1 MSTDESNLTE
11 FQVEGMTCNNCAR
24 HVTTAIQDVPGVR
37 TVTVNLAES
46 RASVRWNSLH
56 THDAHA
62 VVAAVSQAGYSA
74 KELGATAGEKQPAV
88 TDWHL
93 NLWLG
98 MGVTVALMVG
108 EWVFQLGQY
117 GWFRWVSFALATVVQ
132 AVCGASFYQGAWR
145 QIKVGQSNMDTL
157 VSLGSTTAFV
167 FSAWVML
174 SGAAGHVYFMEAAAI
189 ISLVSLGHWVESR
202 VSERSSGALKSLLE
216 LTPATARKMQPNA
229 AAEKSTFSP
238 MNLRSFKPAAKV
250 AVSEVE
256 VPISSL
262 KIGDML
268 VLLAGDRVP
277 VDGTVTEGSSAVD
290 EAMLTGESLPVEKNP
305 GAELF
310 AGTVNL
316 NGRLVFRVTATGDT
330 TALAHVIAAVERA
343 QNSRADIQRLGDRI
357 SSVFVPVIV
366 TIALAAGLWWGLAPQ
381 AAVGV
386 HDWLSGFLWHSHVP
400 EGLAAGF
407 IIAAAVLII
416 ACPCAM
422 GLATPAAIMAAANAA
437 ARRGFLIRDGIALEK
452 AGRITAII
460 FDKTGTLT
468 EGKPKVMPRFDFS
481 GDLPADLKSYSRE
494 ELAVS
499 LAALSNHPLSRAIAG
514 VNPAR
519 QALQNF
525 TELSG
530 RGIVANIGNGHTL
543 RLGSLTWLAA
553 EHIPA
558 DAAKSFA
565 DEWMNR
571 GATVMGFAVDD
582 QLASLFALQD
592 SIKPEAARTLK
603 RLRQEF
609 LKAGNQIYLLSGD
622 SHRTAQSIGRQLEFR
637 ETNIVGEIRPEQKA
651 EFVKKLQAQGER
663 VAFVGDGIND
673 APALVQADLGVA
685 VGRASDVAREA
696 ADIILLKS
704 DIEAVPEALALAR
717 ATLRI
722 IKQNLFWAFFY
733 NALGV
738 PLAALGFVS
747 PVFCAAAMGFSDI
760 IVIGNALR
768 LLRRR

>member
-1 MSTDESNLTE
+1 MPISESNITE

-37 TVTVNLAES
+37 SVTVNLSAA
-46 RASVRWNSLH
+46 RASVRWNSTEPH
-56 THDAHA
+56 AARA
-62 VVAAVSQAGYSA
+62 VVAAITQAGYSA
-74 KELGATAGEKQPAV
+74 KELAATAGEKPPAL

-108 EWVFQLGQY
+108 EWVFQLGEAD
-117 GWFRWVSFALATVVQ
+117 WFRWVAFALATVVQ
-132 AVCGASFYQGAWR
+132 VVCGSSFYQGAWR

-157 VSLGSTTAFV
+157 VSLGSTTAFG
-167 FSAWVML
+167 FSAWIML

-189 ISLVSLGHWVESR
+189 ISLVSFGHWVESR
-202 VSERSSGALKSLLE
+202 VSERSSGALKALLE
-216 LTPATARKMQPNA
+216 LAPSTARKLQSATVPK
-229 AAEKSTFSP
+229 KSPISP
-238 MNLRSFKPAAKV
+238 LNLRSFKPSEPV
-250 AVSEVE
+250 TVSEVE

-262 KIGDML
+262 KIGDLL

-277 VDGTVTEGSSAVD
+277 VDGLVTDGSSAVD
-290 EAMLTGESLPVEKNP
+290 EAMLTGEAMPVEKKA

-343 QNSRADIQRLGDRI
+343 QNSRANIQRLGDRI
-357 SSVFVPVIV
+357 SSVFVPVII
-366 TIALAAGLWWGLAPQ
+366 TIAVAAGLWWGLAPQ
-381 AAVGV
+381 SAASV
-386 HDWLSGFLWHSHVP
+386 HAWLSGFLWHSHVP
-400 EGLAAGF
+400 DGLAAGF

-437 ARRGFLIRDGIALEK
+437 ARRGFLIRDGVALEK

-468 EGKPKVMPRFDFS
+468 EGKPKVMPRFDFP
-481 GDLPADLKSYSRE
+481 GELPADLKSYSRE
-494 ELAVS
+494 QLAVS

-514 VNPAR
+514 VNAAR
-519 QALQNF
+519 VVLQNF

-530 RGIVANIGNGHTL
+530 RGVVANVGNGHTL
-543 RLGSLTWLAA
+543 RLGSLKWLAGG
-553 EHIPA
+553 HIPVE
-558 DAAKSFA
+558 AAKSFS

-571 GATVMGFAVDD
+571 GATVMGFAIDD

-592 SIKPEAARTLK
+592 SIKPEAGRTLQ
-603 RLRQEF
+603 RLRQDF

-622 SHRTAQSIGRQLEFR
+622 SQRTALSIGRQLEFP
-637 ETNIVGEIRPEQKA
+637 EANIVGEIRPEQKA
-651 EFVKKLQAQGER
+651 EFVEKLQAQGVR